1 MPADR
6 PPFRPPKSDALS
18 HLRICDFTGQLAGAG
33 ATKFLA
39 AFGAEVIRIEDP
51 SNHGRWDILRGMPP
65 YVDDRRG
72 PELGGPF
79 NNHNVEKLG
88 VSLNLKTER
97 GRELF
102 EQLVAISDV
111 VAENFS
117 AGVFERWGYGY
128 ERLKELREDVIYVS
142 NCGFGHSGPY
152 SRYKTWGPI
161 VQATSGL
168 TMSSALPD
176 QPPAGWG
183 YSYMDH
189 TGAYF
194 MAMAIMLA
202 LHWRDRTGE
211 GQYVDV
217 AATEAAL
224 ALNGPVLLDYT
235 ANGRPLRRDGYPD
248 ANHSLHPRRSPHNNY
263 PAAPVPGTFDE
274 AWVAIACRDD
284 FDWVSLR
291 DVIGEEW
298 AREGRWATV
307 DGRLAG
313 EAELDELMSGWT
325 RRRDPFETT
334 QLLQDAGVPAAP
346 VQTPEQRIDQD
357 PNSAEWGLWPAIRH
371 REMGRVR
378 VDGVPVHMS
387 ETDWAMHRGAA
398 TLGQHNRYVF
408 GELLGLSDG
417 EIDELTEQGV
427 L

>member
-1 MPADR
+1 MRR
-6 PPFRPPKSDALS
+6 PGGRGALGR
-18 HLRICDFTGQLAGAG
+18 LRICDFTGQLAGAG
-33 ATKFLA
+33 ATKFMA

-88 VSLNLKTER
+88 VSLNIKTEQ

-102 EQLVAISDV
+102 ERLVAISDV
-111 VAENFS
+111 VTENFS
-117 AGVFERWGYGY
+117 AGVMARWGYTY
-128 ERLKELREDVIYVS
+128 ERLKELREDIIYVS

-152 SRYKTWGPI
+152 SMYKTWGPI

-168 TMSSALPD
+168 TMSSAIPD

-202 LHWRDRTGE
+202 LHHRNVTGE

-224 ALNGPVLLDYT
+224 SLNGPVLLDYT
-235 ANGRPLRRDGYPD
+235 VNGRPLRREGYPD
-248 ANHSLHPRRSPHNNY
+248 ANHSLHPAMAPHNIY
-263 PAAPVPGTFDE
+263 AAAPIPGSFNE
-274 AWVAIACRDD
+274 AWVAIACRNDD
-284 FDWVSLR
+284 DWEALSR
-291 DVIGEEW
+291 VIDEDW
-298 AREGRWATV
+298 AREDRWRAL

-313 EAELDELMSGWT
+313 QDELDGLLAAWCLP
-325 RRRDPFETT
+325 RDPFEIAE
-334 QLLQDAGVPAAP
+334 LLQSVGVPANA

-357 PNSAEWGLWPAIRH
+357 PNSAEAGLWPTIRQK
-371 REMGRVR
+371 EMGRVR
-378 VDGVPVHMS
+378 VDGIPVRMS
-387 ETDWAMHRGAA
+387 ETDWEMRRGAA
-398 TLGQHNRYVF
+398 VLGEDNDYVY
-408 GELLGLSDG
+408 GELLGLSEQ
-417 EIDELTEQGV
+417 EIAELAAEGV
-427 L
+427 I